1 MVGYIF
7 AVINII
13 VYAITIL
20 VIAKVFLSYFM
31 DPYHPVRLWIDRL
44 VEPMLRPLRRVIPPI
59 GMLDISPI
67 ILIFLVQ
74 ILGRIIIS
82 ILSAIFH

>member
-7 AVINII
+7 MVINII